1 MKPNFERTLSINNP
15 ALRWLAP
22 LDALLLPTVLVLC
35 IKTLPASGGLPGALL
50 GVLCLWFGVKR
61 AYRALFQF
69 EAYRWMTLRL
79 AKLAVTIWVVM
90 AMFKLVWFIQGS
102 A

>member
-22 LDALLLPTVLVLC
+22 LDALLLPAMLVLC

-50 GVLCLWFGVKR
+50 GVLCLWIGVKR
-61 AYRALFQF
+61 AYCALIQF
-69 EAYRWMTLRL
+69 EADRWMKLRL
-79 AKLAVTIWVVM
+79 ATV
-90 AMFKLVWFIQGS
+90 KLVWFIQGS
-102 A
+102 P